1 MVRASKFEWANWAL
15 EKLQYGLIVRVTLD
29 RLPNGRPGSEELHAA
44 VLARFLDDDGPVI
57 GFFIYQDLRGVGKTF
72 DLHTSTEPDEWRRFV
87 EDLIQPWTEDW
98 LTTEEVVC
106 LVSVRNW
113 SEASSVSELPLTST
127 LALQHFARLEGI
139 VTGTYRS
146 RRNGDEGAI
155 LRAMEHRLN
164 TLLINA
170 NEDRERTLVTIL

>member
-1 MVRASKFEWANWAL
+1 MVQASEFEWSIWAV
-15 EKLQYGLIVRVTLD
+15 EQLQYGLVVRVTLD

-57 GFFIYQDLRGVGKTF
+57 GFFKYQDLRGVGKTF
-72 DLHTSTEPDEWRRFV
+72 ELHTSTEPNEWRSFV

-98 LTTEEVVC
+98 LTTETVVC
-106 LVSVRNW
+106 LLNVRSWTESV
-113 SEASSVSELPLTST
+113 ASKLPLTST

-139 VTGTYRS
+139 VTGAYRA

-155 LRAMEHRLN
+155 LHAMEHRLN
-164 TLLINA
+164 TIIINA
-170 NEDRERTLVTIL
+170 NADREQTFAMLL